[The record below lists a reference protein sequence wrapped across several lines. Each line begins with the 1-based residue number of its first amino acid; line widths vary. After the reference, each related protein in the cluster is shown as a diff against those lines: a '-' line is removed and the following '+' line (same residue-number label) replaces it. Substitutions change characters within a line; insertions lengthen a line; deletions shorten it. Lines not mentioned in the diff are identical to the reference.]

1 MWAMGTST
9 HVIMYDPNDDLQ
21 VKRTNQLND
30 EIVDYALRVGGT
42 CTGEH
47 GVGIGKQKFQRKEH
61 GEAINI
67 MVGVKNMLD
76 PNHILNPGKVLPIG
90 LMDEK

>member
-1 MWAMGTST
+1 MGDGNFHT
-9 HVIMYDPNDDLQ
+9 VIMYDPNDDLQ

-47 GVGIGKQKFQRKEH
+47 GVGIGKQKFSGR
-61 GEAINI
+61 
-67 MVGVKNMLD
+67 NM
-76 PNHILNPGKVLPIG
+76 
-90 LMDEK
+90 ERQ